1 MNPNLLSQAF
11 QGLIYQPLFNALI
24 FIYNLLPNLGFSVI
38 VLTGVIKLLTLPLN
52 IRAFKLQ
59 QAMTG
64 IQSEIKD
71 VQKKYKDNPE
81 AQAKAVSGIFK
92 REKIS
97 PLGPIVPI
105 LIQLPI
111 LIALY
116 QLFWQGLWTQENHL
130 YSFISR
136 PDIINPLFFSIDL
149 SKPSAI
155 LAILAGLAQL
165 VQTLMLPNAFKKNK
179 DGGDM
184 KEKMSAALQK
194 QMMFFF
200 PVLTVFILL
209 KLPSALGLYWLATSA
224 FTILQQYIL
233 EKKHDFKRTTR
244 NN

>member
-1 MNPNLLSQAF
+1 MNSNLFSQAF

-24 FIYNLLPNLGFSVI
+24 FIYNLLPNLGLSVI
-38 VLTGVIKLLTLPLN
+38 VLTGVIKLITLPLN
-52 IRAFKLQ
+52 IKAFKLQ
-59 QAMTG
+59 QAMTE

-81 AQAKAVSGIFK
+81 IQAKAVSEIFK

-116 QLFWQGLWTQENHL
+116 QLFWQGLWVQENHL
-130 YSFISR
+130 YSFVSR

-149 SKPSAI
+149 SQPSAI

-165 VQTLMLPNAFKKNK
+165 VQTLMVPNALKKNK
-179 DGGDM
+179 NSGDM

-209 KLPSALGLYWLATSA
+209 KLPSALGLYWLATSV

-233 EKKHDFKRTTR
+233 DKPGRKGPIG
-244 NN
+244 

>member
-1 MNPNLLSQAF
+1 MNSSLLSQAF
-11 QGLIYQPLFNALI
+11 QGFIYQPLFNALI

-52 IRAFKLQ
+52 IKAFKLQ
-59 QAMTG
+59 RAMAG

-71 VQKKYKDNPE
+71 VQKKHKDNPE
-81 AQAKAVSGIFK
+81 TQAKAVSEIFK
-92 REKIS
+92 REKIN

-116 QLFWQGLWTQENHL
+116 QLFWQGLWSQKNHL

-136 PDIINPLFFSIDL
+136 PETINPLFFGINL
-149 SKPSAI
+149 SQPSAM

-165 VQTLMLPNAFKKNK
+165 IQTLMLPGALEKKNK

-200 PVLTVFILL
+200 PVLTIFILL

-233 EKKHDFKRTTR
+233 DRPGHRPKGQTS
-244 NN
+244 

>member
-1 MNPNLLSQAF
+1 MNSNLLSQAF
-11 QGLIYQPLFNALI
+11 QGLIYQPLFNTLI
-24 FIYNLLPNLGFSVI
+24 FVYNLLPNLGLSVI
-38 VLTGVIKLLTLPLN
+38 ILTGLIKLLTLPLN
-52 IRAFKLQ
+52 IKAYKIQ

-71 VQKKYKDNPE
+71 VQKKYKDNPGE
-81 AQAKAVSGIFK
+81 QAKAVSEIFK

-97 PLGPIVPI
+97 PLGPIIPI

-116 QLFWQGLWTQENHL
+116 QLFWRGLWSQESYL

-136 PDIINPLFFSIDL
+136 PETINSLFFSIDL
-149 SKPSAI
+149 SKPSAV

-165 VQTLMLPNAFKKNK
+165 VQTLMLPNVMGKIK
-179 DGGDM
+179 DGGDI
-184 KEKMSAALQK
+184 KEKMSVALQK

-209 KLPSALGLYWLATSA
+209 KLPSALGLYWLATSV

-233 EKKHDFKRTTR
+233 DKSGHKSPTS
-244 NN
+244 

>member
-1 MNPNLLSQAF
+1 MNSNLFSQAF

-24 FIYNLLPNLGFSVI
+24 FIYNLLPNLGLSVI
-38 VLTGVIKLLTLPLN
+38 VLTGVIKLITLPLN
-52 IRAFKLQ
+52 IKAFKLQ
-59 QAMTG
+59 RAMTG

-81 AQAKAVSGIFK
+81 AQAKAVSEIFK

-116 QLFWQGLWTQENHL
+116 QLFWQGLWVQENHL
-130 YSFISR
+130 YSFVSR

-149 SKPSAI
+149 SRPSVI
-155 LAILAGLAQL
+155 LATLAGLAQL
-165 VQTLMLPNAFKKNK
+165 VQTLMLPNALKTNK
-179 DGGDM
+179 DSGDM
-184 KEKMSAALQK
+184 KERMSSALQK

-209 KLPSALGLYWLATSA
+209 KLPSALGLYWLATSV

-233 EKKHDFKRTTR
+233 DKPGRKGPI
-244 NN
+244 

>member
-1 MNPNLLSQAF
+1 MNSNLLSQAF
-11 QGLIYQPLFNALI
+11 QGLIYQPLFNTLI
-24 FIYNLLPNLGFSVI
+24 CVYNLLPNLGLSVI
-38 VLTGVIKLLTLPLN
+38 ILTGLIKLLTLPLN
-52 IRAFKLQ
+52 IKAYKIQ

-71 VQKKYKDNPE
+71 VQKKYKDNPGE
-81 AQAKAVSGIFK
+81 QAKAVSEIFK

-97 PLGPIVPI
+97 PLGPIIPI

-116 QLFWQGLWTQENHL
+116 QLFWRGLWSQESYL

-136 PDIINPLFFSIDL
+136 PETINSLFFSIDL
-149 SKPSAI
+149 SKPSAV

-165 VQTLMLPNAFKKNK
+165 VQTLMLPNVMGKIK
-179 DGGDM
+179 DGGDI
-184 KEKMSAALQK
+184 KEKMSVALQK

-209 KLPSALGLYWLATSA
+209 KLPSALGLYWLATSV

-233 EKKHDFKRTTR
+233 DKSGHKSPTS
-244 NN
+244 